1 MAIER
6 RKPRD
11 RAANYGKLPDTVDRV
26 EYLREA
32 LRHAESMVTQA
43 EEARSWQ
50 AAVSAKRLA
59 LQTRDELDLALAK
72 AASPDD
78 TMSDEQLLAI
88 MMQAI
93 GYQLNTSNS
102 SSSDAPEPA
111 TLALFGTAL
120 AGLAALRRRT
130 QRTV

>member
-11 RAANYGKLPDTVDRV
+11 RATNYGKLPDTQERV

-32 LRHAESMVTQA
+32 LRQAEDMTRKA

-72 AASPDD
+72 ASAPDD

-88 MMQAI
+88 IVQAVASI
-93 GYQLNTSNS
+93 PIQHLERLEE
-102 SSSDAPEPA
+102 AV
-111 TLALFGTAL
+111 
-120 AGLAALRRRT
+120 ALRRTGKPAVRL
-130 QRTV
+130 VESA